1 MGYAI
6 RFVRPEA
13 GRTLDE
19 TLEDSFSRLSIGS
32 PNLRLSPEQRTG
44 WDQIVRRVTAELGSA
59 TSEEFRSDLVL
70 RYQGPS
76 GYMQLNYRGDWA
88 ELDIEYFY
96 SGRLPL
102 PGILAEA
109 YTIATIVEQETGLA
123 GFDVE
128 AAQWVAGADLALAA
142 VKLAEATQRVRESKI
157 RRGELAG

>member
-6 RFVRPEA
+6 CFVRPKA

-32 PNLRLSPEQRTG
+32 RKLRLSPEQRTG

-76 GYMQLNYRGDWA
+76 GYMQLNYRGDSA
-88 ELDIEYFY
+88 ELDVFYFY
-96 SGRLPL
+96 SGHFAL

-109 YTIATIVEQETGLA
+109 YSIATIVEQETGLA
-123 GFDVE
+123 GFDVQ

-142 VKLAEATQRVRESKI
+142 VKLDEAIQGLRQFMI
-157 RRGELAG
+157 RRGEFPG